1 MKTLHLIATSGFLVI
16 IGISVG
22 LISYFYLNYAQMT
35 IVRLDRT
42 LLGAS
47 VESVNFVDISYNI
60 TTIPKLQESI
70 NKVGSKYDSILQ
82 TCNNNNEN
90 QGYCDELP
98 INAIFTTIISANEF
112 QTINKTVQLKPL
124 GISGNDTWFSNLKY
138 RHEGCFPPA
147 HGFQLDS
154 SKSENYCYYNIIIE
168 RR

>member
-16 IGISVG
+16 IGVSVG
-22 LISYFYLNYAQMT
+22 LISYSYLNYAQMT

-47 VESVNFVDISYNI
+47 VKSINFVDISYNI
-60 TTIPKLQESI
+60 TTIQKLQESI
-70 NKVGSKYDSILQ
+70 NKVENKYDSILKK
-82 TCNNNNEN
+82 CNNNNATR
-90 QGYCDELP
+90 GYCDELP
-98 INAIFTTIISANEF
+98 INAIFTTVISANEF

-124 GISGNDTWFSNLKY
+124 GISGNDTWFSTLKY

-154 SKSENYCYYNIIIE
+154 SISDDYCYYNIIIE